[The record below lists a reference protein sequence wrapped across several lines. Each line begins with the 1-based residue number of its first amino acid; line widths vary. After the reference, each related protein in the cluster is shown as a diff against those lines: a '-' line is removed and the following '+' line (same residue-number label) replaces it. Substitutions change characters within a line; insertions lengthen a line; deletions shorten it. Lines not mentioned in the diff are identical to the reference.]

1 MEVGSSAYYHRFS
14 HHMGSDRDGIGDGH
28 GEWSGAG
35 GKGRHSAGSGVA
47 RIWLGAM
54 EWEIKQAY
62 TLNGVNFNFYFWLN
76 SGISGFE
83 VSNRCEACND

>member
-1 MEVGSSAYYHRFS
+1 MHTTIDFRIIWVLIV
-14 HHMGSDRDGIGDGH
+14 MGLAMGM
-28 GEWSGAG
+28 A
-35 GKGRHSAGSGVA
+35 SGVA

>member
-1 MEVGSSAYYHRFS
+1 LC
-14 HHMGSDRDGIGDGH
+14 
-28 GEWSGAG
+28 
-35 GKGRHSAGSGVA
+35 GKRELNVRQIRVLAKKFHVSPAVF
-47 RIWLGAM
+47 I
-54 EWEIKQAY
+54 IKSLKCVTQQAQLWY